1 MHRNAWG
8 LAVLGLAVG
17 CQKQA
22 APPQAPV
29 VAQSGGLGDVQEPE
43 PEPEP
48 RKVPEDAIAVGTFN
62 LEWAF
67 DDIDD
72 RPKKARAQ
80 VAKTPEDWAWKRDRI
95 VEILVAEKLDVITL
109 TELGGER
116 ELIDIATEVALKDG
130 YEYDTAWLE
139 GSDRVTGQQ
148 VAILSRFP
156 ISNVRR
162 YDVSIAK
169 HVAVDVELPTQDVLT
184 VVAVHMRDGKAPAYA
199 SKRRKAARALQQ
211 AVTKEANGRPFL
223 ITGTM
228 NSVTHPYDDG
238 YAKRTPGI
246 LSARHNSSEDDD
258 CADSA
263 TDAGSTNTA
272 GEPSDH
278 IIACGVELRSAT
290 TSAEDKV
297 VRQDED
303 PGELPWTSVPVEAE
317 PYRDVSDHYLV
328 WAEIAMPK
336 PPKAETPDETE
347 A

>member
-1 MHRNAWG
+1 MRSVASLTV
-8 LAVLGLAVG
+8 LALSLG

-22 APPQAPV
+22 APPEAPV
-29 VAQSGGLGDVQEPE
+29 VAQSGEIDEAPEAEP
-43 PEPEP
+43 P
-48 RKVPEDAIAVGTFN
+48 KVPEDAIAVGTFN

-67 DDIDD
+67 DDIEG
-72 RPKKARAQ
+72 RPKKARAH
-80 VAKTPEDWAWKRDRI
+80 VAKTPEDWAWKRDQI
-95 VEILVAEKLDVITL
+95 VDILVAEQLDVITL

-116 ELIDIATEVALKDG
+116 ELIDIATEIALKDG
-130 YEYDTAWLE
+130 YEYDTAWLQS
-139 GSDRVTGQQ
+139 SDRVTGQQ

-169 HVAVDVELPTQDVLT
+169 HVAVDVELPTGEELSI
-184 VVAVHMRDGKAPAYA
+184 VAVHMRDGKAPAYG

-211 AVTKEANGRPFL
+211 AVTKERDGRPFL

-228 NSVTHPYDDG
+228 NSVTHPYDDD

-246 LSARHNSSEDDD
+246 LSAKHNRTDDDD

-263 TDAGSTNTA
+263 TDAGNTNTA
-272 GEPSDH
+272 GEPADH

-290 TSAEDKV
+290 TSAEDRV
-297 VRQDED
+297 VREDED
-303 PGELPWTSVPVEAE
+303 PSDLPWAAVPVEAE

-328 WAEIAMPK
+328 WAEIEMPK
-336 PPKAETPDETE
+336 PPEAETSDETD

>member
-1 MHRNAWG
+1 MLRSAWA
-8 LAVLGLAVG
+8 LAVLSLSLG

-22 APPQAPV
+22 EPPQAPI
-29 VAQSGGLGDVQEPE
+29 VAQSGEVDEVKPEAEPE
-43 PEPEP
+43 PP
-48 RKVPEDAIAVGTFN
+48 KVPNDAIAVGTFN

-67 DDIDD
+67 DDLDD
-72 RPKKARAQ
+72 RPKKARPYA
-80 VAKTPEDWAWKRDRI
+80 AKTPEDWAWKRDQI
-95 VEILVAEKLDVITL
+95 VEILLAEKLDVITL

-130 YEYDTAWLE
+130 YEYDTAWLKS
-139 GSDRVTGQQ
+139 SDRATGQQ
-148 VAILSRFP
+148 VGILSRFP

-162 YDVSIAK
+162 YDVSIDK
-169 HVAVDVELPTQDVLT
+169 HVAVDVELPTGEELAII
-184 VVAVHMRDGKAPAYA
+184 AVHMRDGKAPAYG
-199 SKRRKAARALQQ
+199 SKRRKAARALQR
-211 AVTKEANGRPFL
+211 AVSKELEGRPFL
-223 ITGTM
+223 ITGTL

-246 LSARHNSSEDDD
+246 LSAKHNRSEDDD
-258 CADSA
+258 CTDSA
-263 TDAGSTNTA
+263 TDAGVTNTA
-272 GEPSDH
+272 GEPADH

-297 VRQDED
+297 VREDED
-303 PGELPWTSVPVEAE
+303 PGELPWAAVPVEAE

-336 PPKAETPDETE
+336 PPAEESDETE

>member
-1 MHRNAWG
+1 MSRSAWG
-8 LAVLGLAVG
+8 LAVLALSLG

-22 APPQAPV
+22 APLVAPV
-29 VAQSGGLGDVQEPE
+29 VAQSGELEEIPE
-43 PEPEP
+43 PEVAPEP
-48 RKVPEDAIAVGTFN
+48 PKVPEDAIAVGTFN

-67 DDIDD
+67 DDLDE
-72 RPKKARAQ
+72 RPKKARAH
-80 VAKTPEDWAWKRDRI
+80 VARTAEDWAWKRDRI

-116 ELIDIATEVALKDG
+116 ELIDIATEIALKDG
-130 YEYDTAWLE
+130 YEYDTVWLQS
-139 GSDRVTGQQ
+139 SDRVTGQQ
-148 VAILSRFP
+148 VGILSRFP
-156 ISNVRR
+156 VSNVRR
-162 YDVSIAK
+162 YNVAIAK
-169 HVAVDVELPTQDVLT
+169 HVAVDVELPTGEELSII
-184 VVAVHMRDGKAPAYA
+184 AVHMRDGKAPAYG

-211 AVTKEANGRPFL
+211 AVTKERNGRPFL

-246 LSARHNSSEDDD
+246 LSAKHNRKDDDD

-263 TDAGSTNTA
+263 TDAGVTNTA
-272 GEPSDH
+272 GEPADH

-297 VRQDED
+297 VRHDED
-303 PGELPWTSVPVEAE
+303 PGDLPWAAVPIEAE

-328 WAEIAMPK
+328 WAEIVMPK
-336 PPKAETPDETE
+336 PPAADQAE